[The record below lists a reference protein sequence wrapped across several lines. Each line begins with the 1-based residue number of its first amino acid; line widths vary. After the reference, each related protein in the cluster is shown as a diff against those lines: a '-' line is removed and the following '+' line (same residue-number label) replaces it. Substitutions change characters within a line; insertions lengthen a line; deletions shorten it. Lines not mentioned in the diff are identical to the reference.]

1 MATIKNLIQ
10 TETDGSISF
19 GDYELPAKK
28 KLADFEHQGDIY
40 KVKTVEGPK
49 DAQITVEGES
59 GTYYNVYLNNVE
71 RASQKTNLGGKLSFS
86 VELAN
91 AGAVNVRIEKA

>member
-1 MATIKNLIQ
+1 MKIILHIICFAVP
-10 TETDGSISF
+10 ISGEIDPDDPHTF
-19 GDYELPAKK
+19 
-28 KLADFEHQGDIY
+28 I
-40 KVKTVEGPK
+40 VEGPK